1 MEYRYMKLSDA
12 LAPGRIV
19 IMGVSKFEPMRPCI
33 VDRPDGTGDR
43 LLMLFHDP
51 VWIEFQGRRE
61 LHPAGILRL
70 WKKAAGHYYGNRER
84 EWSHSWLHFHGKDVP
99 GLFTETGLPEDFCI
113 PCPKPKTVERY
124 LDLFYAEVSSGGSPS
139 AALLRDHLHSLFLE
153 IRRMKDS
160 SEEVPEIPEKWQD
173 VRDFIE
179 NRAEQEL
186 NLKQLARNIYLSVPA
201 FLTGFRKHFGMSPI
215 QFQLSCRMERA
226 RYLLRNRDLGVKEV
240 GAQCGY
246 GDLFQFSRMF
256 RRKTG
261 MSPSEFRKLLPG
273 KNHAGARK
281 PALFE

>member
-1 MEYRYMKLSDA
+1 MMEYRYMKLSDA
-12 LAPGRIV
+12 LVPGRIV

-51 VWIEFQGRRE
+51 VWIEFQGKRE
-61 LHPAGILRL
+61 RYPAGTLRL
-70 WKKAAGHYYGNRER
+70 WKKAEGHYYGSRER
-84 EWSHSWLHFHGKDVP
+84 EWSHSWLHFHGDDVP

-124 LDLFYAEVSSGGSPS
+124 LDLFYAEVSSGGTPS
-139 AALLRDHLHSLFLE
+139 TALLRDHLHSLFLE
-153 IRRMKDS
+153 IRRIRDS
-160 SEEVPEIPEKWQD
+160 SQYFPEIPEKWQN

-186 NLKQLARNIYLSVPA
+186 NLKQLARNVYLSVPA
-201 FLTGFRKHFGMSPI
+201 FLCGFRKHFGMSPI

-226 RYLLRNRDLGVKEV
+226 RYLLQNRDLGVKEV

-246 GDLFQFSRMF
+246 DDLFQFSRMF

-261 MSPSEFRKLLPG
+261 MSPSEFRKLLSG
-273 KNHAGARK
+273 KNRADA
-281 PALFE
+281 